1 MSLNKEEVKK
11 VAELARLRMN
21 DEELERLAPQLSNI
35 IGFVEQLSELDT
47 DNVEPLANVVDITLP
62 LREDVVNDG
71 ACAEEILANS
81 TESNQGYFVV
91 PKVIE

>member
-1 MSLNKEEVKK
+1 MSLSKEEVKK
-11 VAELARLRMN
+11 VAGLARLRMN
-21 DEELERLAPQLSNI
+21 DDELERLSPQLSNI

-71 ACAEEILANS
+71 NCAEEILAN
-81 TESNQGYFVV
+81 TAEETQGYFVV
-91 PKVIE
+91 PKVVE